1 MTFNSL
7 QLALDYLERHFFT
20 RYLFPVKKG
29 AKFPPCLKDNL
40 DGNCSNDPAQI
51 REWAKM
57 FPGCNW
63 GVAHFKSKLL
73 VADIDTNPAKG
84 KKGQETFDELE
95 MLYGWPDTEKTT
107 TPSGGF
113 HMVYEGWE
121 ADGPTGH
128 PAHIMALGKNG
139 LGMDVDSPNYTLI
152 PGCTFA
158 DGTSYVG
165 NDADAV
171 KCPEWIYTVIKSS
184 KASARI
190 SNAGEIA
197 VDLDKPENIALA
209 IDFLQEDAEPAIEG
223 RGGDFTTYK
232 TACYLKDIGISP
244 ELAVDLL
251 NEYYNPR
258 CEPQWDSDGLERKV
272 ASAYAY
278 SNLSKVGGKTA
289 EADFADDPPSDDFE
303 TPGTWNPETKRNE
316 KAAPTALVEQALD
329 RTATIEREKAKPEN
343 APGAT
348 VRPKKIPEIIDNY
361 VWVVGMDRWFD
372 KRDPRGDNNERIIWN
387 DKQFDSEYN
396 KKVCPERGSA
406 ADRLRRMKKGG
417 PASYYRVGFKPG
429 QPQVVDFGETYNV
442 YRKPDI
448 GPVEGDVTWW
458 TEHLEYLLPDD
469 VSRNHLLN
477 WMAWLLQNLDKKPK
491 HALILQ
497 GEVNGT
503 GKSFIADVLTRILH
517 PGNVSIVPQNG
528 LSGRFNAWA
537 LQCKLIVVEELRAS
551 DKGAVKEALH
561 DIITQE
567 VISIE
572 KKGVDPMKVENCFG
586 IFCLTNDD
594 AALTLD
600 NTDRRYLVIRT
611 DRTKEE
617 ARAKAD
623 AGYFVRL
630 FAKLKDDA
638 AMSAVAY
645 SLMNRD
651 ITGYNGQAAA
661 PDTDAKAAMQAASAD
676 DLEVWLDDSRGNWPL
691 SAPLI
696 QLDDIIVNLPRRLDR
711 PGLMRRL
718 KGILMRKHKAQDMGQ
733 HRLPDGKRVK
743 LYALGGKGAILI
755 NQMDV
760 LGAIYADAK
769 AKAGGGVQEDDSA
782 GSDFEGV
789 GD

>member
-7 QLALDYLERHFFT
+7 QLALDYLERCFCT
-20 RYLFPVKKG
+20 RYLFPIKRG
-29 AKFPPCLKDNL
+29 AKYPPLLKDNL
-40 DGNCSNDPAQI
+40 EGNCSNDPEQIKRWAAQ
-51 REWAKM
+51 

-63 GVAHFKSKLL
+63 GVAHRKSGLL
-73 VADIDTNPAKG
+73 VADIDTNPKKG
-84 KKGQETFDELE
+84 KQGQATFDELE

-113 HMVYEGWE
+113 HLIYEGWAE
-121 ADGPTGH
+121 DGPAGH
-128 PAHIMALGKNG
+128 PAHIMALGLNG
-139 LGMDVDSPNYTLI
+139 LGRDVDSPNYTLI

-171 KCPEWIYTVIKSS
+171 RCPQWIYDVIKTS
-184 KASARI
+184 KARARI
-190 SNAGEIA
+190 TNASEIT
-197 VDLDKPENIALA
+197 VDQDKPENIATA
-209 IDFLQEDAEPAIEG
+209 INFLEEDAEPAIEG
-223 RGGDFTTYK
+223 QGGDNNTFK
-232 TACYLKDIGISP
+232 AALYLKDLGIS
-244 ELAVDLL
+244 VDTGAQLL
-251 NEYYNPR
+251 NDYYNPR
-258 CEPQWDSDGLERKV
+258 CNPPWDLDDLVKKMQG
-272 ASAYAY
+272 AYNY
-278 SNLSKVGGKTA
+278 GSLSKVGGKTA
-289 EADFADDPPSDDFE
+289 EADFADDPPDADFE
-303 TPGTWNPETKRNE
+303 TPGTWNPKTQRNE
-316 KAAPTALVEQALD
+316 KASTTKLDAQTEERAQTAKQEAKLAKE
-329 RTATIEREKAKPEN
+329 TAD
-343 APGAT
+343 
-348 VRPKKIPEIIDNY
+348 RPKKIPAIIDNY

-372 KRDPRGDNNERIIWN
+372 KRDPRGKNNERIIWN

-396 KKVCPERGSA
+396 KKVCPDRGSA
-406 ADRLRRMKKGG
+406 SDRLRRMKKGG

-429 QPQVVDFGETYNV
+429 QPRVIDFGETFNV
-442 YRKPDI
+442 YRDPDI
-448 GPVEGDVTWW
+448 QPIEGDIAWW
-458 TEHLEYLLPDD
+458 NEHLEYLFPDD
-469 VSRNHLLN
+469 TSRNHLLN

-491 HALILQ
+491 HALIVQ

-617 ARAKAD
+617 AAAKTA

-630 FAKLKDDA
+630 FDKLEDAA

-651 ITGYNGQAAA
+651 VTGYNGQAAA
-661 PDTDAKAAMQAASAD
+661 PDTEAKVAMQAASAD

-691 SAPLI
+691 SASLI
-696 QLDDIIVNLPRRLDR
+696 QLDDIIVSLPRRLDR

-718 KGILMRKHKAQDMGQ
+718 KGVLTRKFKAQDMGQ
-733 HRLPDGKRVK
+733 HRLPDGRKVK
-743 LYALGGKGAILI
+743 LYALNGKGGILI
-755 NQMDV
+755 GQMDV
-760 LGAIYADAK
+760 LGTLYTNEK
-769 AKAGGGVQEDDSA
+769 AKAGGGTREDDDA